1 MADTLFALW
10 MTFSSA
16 LVLLFFYAAWLNLR
30 SHRAR
35 SVELGELIPSFLRV
49 DVESFSQLI
58 VSRAFSGEGSRDRRR
73 EHIQLLMDCLRR
85 MTHNAALLQQLGYSQ
100 INSGNQLISELAQQ
114 MIDAGV
120 HVRLYTFIGLMVLH
134 LQSMLGLRPVPGF
147 MASRIAVTQQMM
159 SENLVPAYELLKDK
173 AGNLTF
179 LKYSAY
185 YEALVENL

>member
-10 MTFSSA
+10 MTFASA
-16 LVLLFFYAAWLNLR
+16 LVLLFFYAAWLNVR
-30 SHRAR
+30 SRHAR

-49 DVESFSQLI
+49 DVETFSRLV
-58 VSRAFSGEGSRDRRR
+58 VSHALCGDGAGDHRR
-73 EHIQLLMDCLRR
+73 EQVQLMMDCLRR

-100 INSGNQLISELAQQ
+100 VNSGNQLISELAQQ

-120 HVRLYTFIGLMVLH
+120 YVRLYSFIGLAVLH
-134 LQSMLGLRPVPGF
+134 FRSLLGLRPVPGF
-147 MASRIAVTQQMM
+147 VAARITVTQQMM
-159 SENLVPAYELLKDK
+159 RENLVPAYELLKDK